1 VNEDFFT
8 KDPGTKT
15 QQRVKVTSVTME
27 KTNILKGTVIGYFE
41 NGVRLV

>member
-27 KTNILKGTVIGYFE
+27 KTNIVLKGTVIGYF
-41 NGVRLV
+41 